1 MQVSVDGAD
10 IHYTV
15 HGQGAPCLVPSSIGT
30 APYARQLGAPLDA
43 HLRLVVVD
51 PRGAGRSTGA
61 AADLTLD
68 RLAQDLEAVRRALGV
83 ARVAVLGHS
92 ILGLFAVEY
101 ARRCPDSVSHVILV
115 GTPPTGDMAALAAA
129 SRAFFEASADDER
142 KRVLR
147 ENLAA
152 LPPNAA
158 PGQQLLA
165 QTPMRFFD
173 PRADGGAVFTGAD
186 IRPDFIPHVMTRL
199 APGWDIRSGAAEL
212 RAPLFIGLGRHDYVV
227 PHVLWDGVAAALP
240 RATLQIFERSG
251 HQPFFEEPAAFAD
264 AVSAWMTAT
273 ASERS

>member
-1 MQVSVDGAD
+1 MIVSVDGAD

-15 HGQGAPCLVPSSIGT
+15 RGQGVTCLVPSSIGT
-30 APYARQLGAPLDA
+30 EPYAQQLAAPLDTRL
-43 HLRLVVVD
+43 HLVIVD

-68 RLAQDLEAVRRALGV
+68 QLAHDLEAVRGALGV

-92 ILGLFAVEY
+92 ILGLLAVEY

-129 SRAFFEASADDER
+129 SRAFFDARADDQR

-152 LPPNAA
+152 LPPDAT

-173 PRADGGAVFTGAD
+173 PRADGAAVFTGAE

-199 APGWDIRSGAAEL
+199 APGWDIRAGAAEL
-212 RAPLFIGLGRHDYVV
+212 RAPLFVGLGRHDYVV
-227 PHVLWDGVAAALP
+227 PHVLWDGVTGALP
-240 RATLQIFERSG
+240 RTTVHIFEQSG

-264 AVSAWMTAT
+264 AVSAWMA
-273 ASERS
+273 A